1 MLFCL
6 CLCFYFYFLGEDPEN
21 YWWVKIRDEIKSWGK
36 FAIRSLFKIA
46 RTPSLPPLSFHD
58 VSAILNSHLH
68 WTPSLP
74 PILNELRIVN
84 FPELLMSSLSVTETI
99 P

>member
-1 MLFCL
+1 MEGKQGYNPLTMWTQKVARKIVLAPLFTL
-6 CLCFYFYFLGEDPEN
+6 EHFLNRFTLNKTGFN
-21 YWWVKIRDEIKSWGK
+21 
-36 FAIRSLFKIA
+36 
-46 RTPSLPPLSFHD
+46 D

-84 FPELLMSSLSVTETI
+84 FSELLISSLRAI
-99 P
+99 PFKK